1 MEVREF
7 AHGKMALDHWEV
19 EGIRLRHAQ
28 VSFNREDVFVGGNDR
43 DTVRLHFGLKGDYD
57 FHARELG
64 TSYSLRGDHNN
75 IMYAEGLQLEIH
87 NRSSHIETFG
97 VEFTKD
103 RFFQIAEKGNEP
115 LKLLADQ
122 IAEGKA
128 AILSSHWRPNTLR
141 IKQLIS
147 EIIHCDFTEPLRS
160 LFLQAKSIEL
170 LVLQADLYAKKLERA
185 YIRRDQDKKKL
196 FDARDILSQR
206 LDGPPTISAL
216 SRMVGMN
223 EYKLKKGFKELFDT
237 TIFGFIHQHRMQ
249 KARQLLLDTS
259 MSAKEIAYETGY
271 SSPQHFSRA
280 FKKEFNTTP
289 NRMRNTPDNAM

>member
-7 AHGKMALDHWEV
+7 AHGKMELDHWEV
-19 EGIRLRHAQ
+19 EGIRLGHAL
-28 VSFNREDVFVGGNDR
+28 VSFKGEDVFLGGNDR

-57 FHARELG
+57 FYARELRA
-64 TSYSLRGDHNN
+64 SYALRGDHNN

-87 NRSSHIETFG
+87 NKSPQIETFG

-115 LKLLADQ
+115 LKRLAEQ
-122 IAEGKA
+122 IASGEP
-128 AILSSHWRPNTLR
+128 AILSAHWRPNTLR
-141 IKQLIS
+141 IKQLIR
-147 EIIHCDFTEPLRS
+147 EIIHCDFTGPLRA

-170 LVLQADLYAKKLERA
+170 LVLQADLYAKKLDRA
-185 YIRRDQDKKKL
+185 YIRTDQDKRKL
-196 FDARDILSQR
+196 FDARDLLSQS
-206 LDGPPTISAL
+206 LDGPPTISSL
-216 SRMVGMN
+216 SKIVGLN

-249 KARQLLLDTS
+249 KAKRLLLDTTK
-259 MSAKEIAYETGY
+259 SAKEIAYETGY

-289 NRMRNTPDNAM
+289 NRMRNTPDNAI